1 MNKTANVLG
10 HHLLRDSTRST
21 LERPRSLE
29 ALLPRLSRINVDE
42 IPGLAQFA
50 AVLLLVPESWREEGM
65 KQGIRPDGAQGFVE
79 LTKIRNI
86 LGKSPERTQSAFQDE
101 YLFGQVEVNFAE
113 MTVSRAGDPV
123 VLTAMEFKVLKY
135 MIRHERQVITRDALL
150 SEVWGYASYP
160 STRTVDNHIFRLR
173 QKLEQDPSRP
183 LHLRTVCGAGYKFV
197 SEAPLP
203 SPPEAPRQDVKR

>member
-1 MNKTANVLG
+1 MDKTANVLG
-10 HHLLRDSTRST
+10 HRLLRGSTRST
-21 LERPRSLE
+21 LEGPRSLE
-29 ALLPRLSRINVDE
+29 ALLPRLSRLNVDE
-42 IPGLAQFA
+42 IPGLSQFA
-50 AVLLLVPESWREEGM
+50 AVLLLVPEPSREEGM
-65 KQGIRPDGAQGFVE
+65 KQSRPNGPQAFME

-86 LGKSPERTQSAFQDE
+86 LDKSTERTQSVFQDE

-113 MTVSRAGDPV
+113 MTASRAGDPV

-135 MIRHERQVITRDALL
+135 MIRHERQVISRDALL

-197 SEAPLP
+197 SEAPP
-203 SPPEAPRQDVKR
+203 SIPT

>member
-1 MNKTANVLG
+1 MDKTENVLG
-10 HHLLRDSTRST
+10 PRQLRDSTRLT
-21 LERPRSLE
+21 LEAPRSLE
-29 ALLPRLSRINVDE
+29 ALLPRLSRLNVDE
-42 IPGLAQFA
+42 IPGLSQFA
-50 AVLLLVPESWREEGM
+50 AVLLLVPEPSREEGM
-65 KQGIRPDGAQGFVE
+65 KQSRPNGPQAFME

-86 LGKSPERTQSAFQDE
+86 LDKSTERTQSVFQDE

-113 MTVSRAGDPV
+113 MTASRAGDPV

-173 QKLEQDPSRP
+173 QKLEQHPSRP
-183 LHLRTVCGAGYKFV
+183 HHLRTVCGAGYKFV
-197 SEAPLP
+197 SEAPP
-203 SPPEAPRQDVKR
+203 SIPT